1 MKVNPNL
8 IPNITKS
15 WAPPFFQTYTDSQTP
30 FRTMKF
36 LKGAIQVIAPT
47 PLAQSWHPLRI
58 NSICHCQA
66 IPVPCFLFVSRTW
79 DKLDSCH
86 PQLASTVGFIQIGVS
101 NEQVPVQV
109 RGCRKKKTS
118 VGELEKKF
126 HLYFL
131 HRNLGIFDATKL
143 SSCDFLGSS
152 NADRQGALSIS
163 GSFSS
168 RSWCQPA
175 GKLVGKSVF
184 IPKEQQFFP
193 IWKQHKTTKS
203 QTITYWKF
211 KM

>member
-8 IPNITKS
+8 TPNITKS
-15 WAPPFFQTYTDSQTP
+15 WAPPFFQTYTHSQTP

-66 IPVPCFLFVSRTW
+66 IPVPCFFFVSRTW

-109 RGCRKKKTS
+109 RA
-118 VGELEKKF
+118 VEKKILRGWIWRRNF
-126 HLYFL
+126 KNLYFL
-131 HRNLGIFDATKL
+131 HRNLGFFWRYEIGQAV
-143 SSCDFLGSS
+143 
-152 NADRQGALSIS
+152 
-163 GSFSS
+163 FS
-168 RSWCQPA
+168 
-175 GKLVGKSVF
+175 GKLTAGAKGLLAFLDHFRVALDANL
-184 IPKEQQFFP
+184 QRN
-193 IWKQHKTTKS
+193 W
-203 QTITYWKF
+203 
-211 KM
+211 

>member
-8 IPNITKS
+8 TPNITKS
-15 WAPPFFQTYTDSQTP
+15 WAPPFFQTYTHSQTP

-66 IPVPCFLFVSRTW
+66 IPVPCFFFVSRTW

-109 RGCRKKKTS
+109 RAVEKKYS
-118 VGELEKKF
+118 VGEFGEEILKISIFCIEI
-126 HLYFL
+126 LDFL
-131 HRNLGIFDATKL
+131 TLRNW
-143 SSCDFLGSS
+143 SSCFFWE
-152 NADRQGALSIS
+152 AHCRRQGALSIS

-175 GKLVGKSVF
+175 AKLVGHLVL